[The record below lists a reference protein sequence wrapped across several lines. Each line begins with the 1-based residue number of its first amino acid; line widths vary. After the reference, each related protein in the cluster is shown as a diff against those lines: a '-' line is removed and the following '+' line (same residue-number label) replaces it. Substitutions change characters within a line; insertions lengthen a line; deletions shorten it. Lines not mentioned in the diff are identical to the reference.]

1 MRYIKSINEFFD
13 SDEIKSQV
21 EIPFLK
27 GEISFSD
34 MIKDDNLLPNGDKLP
49 HNLLINCPF
58 VGFLNYEKTNNNLT
72 NFGFQENL
80 DNTMIYFLIEIMSHS
95 DKYICNVYAKCFVD
109 GRSVYDKKINK
120 NIMDYE
126 HLVKFLN
133 GEALNL
139 LIDFTKF
146 TDESFNFKKFPY
158 KDRNYMSNL
167 NVGRN

>member
-1 MRYIKSINEFFD
+1 
-13 SDEIKSQV
+13 
-21 EIPFLK
+21 
-27 GEISFSD
+27 
-34 MIKDDNLLPNGDKLP
+34 
-49 HNLLINCPF
+49 
-58 VGFLNYEKTNNNLT
+58 
-72 NFGFQENL
+72 
-80 DNTMIYFLIEIMSHS
+80 
-95 DKYICNVYAKCFVD
+95 VD